1 MMRNQLVETEETDSY
16 IGVAGSLDAST
27 VARGS
32 KGKAAKRNTAAEQQ
46 LGAGS
51 RAAAEQQQSSGET
64 VDIGVQS
71 RDSEIVMR
79 GERGKFAPGH
89 PPTPGGGRPPVDK
102 TPDIRA
108 AIWKRY
114 TLEEIFGRLDTAYRI
129 AVEMKSSRGIVASLS
144 PEELAEYKK
153 QQRHWNKIRT
163 YQERGA
169 TGKHTLKQWE
179 ALKAKCGYK
188 CQHCGKKE
196 PQVKLTRDH
205 IVPISRGGSNDIS
218 NIQPLCKK
226 CNSSKHN
233 KLESE
238 LSYR

>member
-16 IGVAGSLDAST
+16 IGIAGSLDAGT

-51 RAAAEQQQSSGET
+51 GAVAEQQEAVADGAESGGEAAG
-64 VDIGVQS
+64 IGVQL

-114 TLEEIFGRLDTAYRI
+114 KIEEIFDRLDKAYEI
-129 AVEMKSSRGIVASLS
+129 AVQMKSARGIVTAVTPILEYGLGKPIQQIVHEAGRTELLEQLFEAKDTPLLPAAGALLLPVASD
-144 PEELAEYKK
+144 
-153 QQRHWNKIRT
+153 
-163 YQERGA
+163 
-169 TGKHTLKQWE
+169 E
-179 ALKAKCGYK
+179 A
-188 CQHCGKKE
+188 
-196 PQVKLTRDH
+196 
-205 IVPISRGGSNDIS
+205 
-218 NIQPLCKK
+218 
-226 CNSSKHN
+226 
-233 KLESE
+233 
-238 LSYR
+238 